1 LAEFWANALGYVVV
15 GTDEPY
21 VTLAPPPGV
30 AGGGP
35 PLVLQQVGEPKVGK
49 LRMHLDLYSDDLEA
63 EVTRLEAR
71 GATRIGEAVVEEA
84 GERWVV
90 LADPEGNEFCVCE
103 EHPEAG

>member
-1 LAEFWANALGYVVV
+1 
-15 GTDEPY
+15 
-21 VTLAPPPGV
+21 
-30 AGGGP
+30 
-35 PLVLQQVGEPKVGK
+35 VGEPKVGK

-63 EVTRLEAR
+63 EVTRLEAL
-71 GATRIGEAVVEEA
+71 GATRIGEAVVGEA